1 MLRFDGIH
9 STKEFGV
16 VAVAGGGQDVVS
28 DNVPDGTPR
37 EDVYDVE
44 ADGVVRLEEADVL
57 LGPGVAGLE
66 VGQPVLLRQPLL
78 RHVLPLEVEEY
89 EPPQEQRQPRAQADH
104 HRRVQLRPDCSLL
117 HLLSSFFDPNV
128 GSLGALK
135 RPQDPGICSRD
146 RVIPPPPSASPS
158 CSSGLGTQLGE
169 T

>member
-104 HRRVQLRPDCSLL
+104 HRRVQLRPDCSPPAPAVQLL
-117 HLLSSFFDPNV
+117 
-128 GSLGALK
+128 
-135 RPQDPGICSRD
+135 RPQRGESGGPEAAAGSRHLQQ
-146 RVIPPPPSASPS
+146 
-158 CSSGLGTQLGE
+158 GQG
-169 T
+169 